1 MAFVGRMNS
10 RGKFID
16 CEMFSGGRSKANTT
30 ANGSLDEESEMG
42 TRRTKCSRTYIKSYD
57 LEPRLLLSSRSTVR
71 YVGRSASSYELNSMA
86 DTEMSTLRCSSPRSL
101 ETDTATLTPENSS
114 ENSSLSDGSGA
125 VAATAETMMPPPP
138 RQQMLLK
145 QCEADE
151 QQLERGST
159 TSMCSWE
166 EEEAV
171 SMYTSMDSQPIDE
184 PETRSCCAVPL
195 LELGSDTASIY
206 YDPQVQLDQLKLMR
220 HSNEAYDN
228 WLSGKKRQYQYKQQ
242 AAREQRELKQRQEAL
257 RQQLNEQRVQE
268 WCQRKA
274 RQCNANT
281 NANARTSTN
290 NSKRRSN
297 TAARPVQHQLVDEAT
312 AQRSL
317 QGWELKKMQQAENR
331 RQLAQR
337 EQLRK
342 QREQQQRK
350 QQAAL
355 AWQQWVK
362 GAAQRPKPVPLNQ
375 GLNTLRGTVSNI
387 YINPNQWVN
396 VNEKTRT

>member
-10 RGKFID
+10 RGKFVD
-16 CEMFSGGRSKANTT
+16 CEMYSGGRSKVNTT
-30 ANGSLDEESEMG
+30 PNGSLDEETEMG

-57 LEPRLLLSSRSTVR
+57 HEPRLMLSSPSTVR
-71 YVGRSASSYELNSMA
+71 YVGRSASSCELNSMA

-101 ETDTATLTPENSS
+101 ETDTVTLTPENNS

-125 VAATAETMMPPPP
+125 VAATAERIMPPP

-145 QCEADE
+145 QYEVEE

-195 LELGSDTASIY
+195 LELGSDTASLY
-206 YDPQVQLDQLKLMR
+206 YDQQVQLDQLKLMR
-220 HSNEAYDN
+220 RSNEAYDN

-242 AAREQRELKQRQEAL
+242 AAREQRELKQRKEAL

-281 NANARTSTN
+281 NARTSTN
-290 NSKRRSN
+290 TNTNKHRSN
-297 TAARPVQHQLVDEAT
+297 TAARPVRQQLIDETT
-312 AQRSL
+312 AQRRL
-317 QGWELKKMQQAENR
+317 QGWELKKMQQAEQR
-331 RQLAQR
+331 RQLEQR

-362 GAAQRPKPVPLNQ
+362 GVAQRPKPVPLNQ

-387 YINPNQWVN
+387 YINPKQWVN